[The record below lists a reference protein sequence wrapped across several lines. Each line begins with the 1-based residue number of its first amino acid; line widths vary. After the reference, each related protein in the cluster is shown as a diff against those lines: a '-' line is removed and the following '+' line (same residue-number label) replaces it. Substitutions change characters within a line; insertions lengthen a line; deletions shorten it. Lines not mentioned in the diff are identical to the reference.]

1 MELVAEIAEGCGGT
15 AENAVTAR
23 LRAVPV
29 PHAFTPETLMLPLLL
44 PVVALMEMLADVPDQ
59 PEGSDQL

>member
-1 MELVAEIAEGCGGT
+1 MI
-15 AENAVTAR
+15 AR

-29 PHAFTPETLMLPLLL
+29 PQAFTPEALILPLLL
-44 PVVALMEMLADVPDQ
+44 AEVGLMEVVADVPDQ